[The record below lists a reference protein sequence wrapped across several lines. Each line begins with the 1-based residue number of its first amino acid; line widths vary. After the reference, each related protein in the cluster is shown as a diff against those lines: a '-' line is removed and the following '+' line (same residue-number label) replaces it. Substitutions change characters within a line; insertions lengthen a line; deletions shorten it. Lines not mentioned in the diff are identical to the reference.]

1 MSGLRMWAP
10 RFLFLWQLLWLQV
23 QAAPIPE
30 LAMDSILLT
39 SIPLGPTE
47 PWSWDQQNPTNMEL
61 PPLNH
66 DASAVLSES
75 PEKMEPSPNPQETS
89 TQLPLQQEVST
100 QSTVSS
106 EPLKF
111 LFDHRG
117 IQDKLPSYPEYD
129 QSSKSSALPPV
140 PLADIQ
146 TSSVYLKNQGQ
157 LPKPS
162 IDGEAQPSVHQEA
175 TSSLPDW
182 GKVQHQVL
190 SLSVGDVDMGILI
203 KPKPP
208 KKNEAPATA
217 KEVSFYPPRPTESIK
232 PPYQQETPGHPVSQA
247 DVLQQTAAPLKY
259 SEVTLPRPQP
269 VQAQQPDFPPM
280 HLELTITPE
289 PTLVTDAVAQQQTI
303 APPKHPKMALPYP
316 EPVQTLQPTLS
327 EVTGLSFDM
336 DFAKTQQPDSYEIVP
351 PMTGQ
356 SATMN
361 ICEFC
366 TCNIGTLSCIGFGT
380 DQKLNEVPVPEP
392 GTYNGTFTILNLQ
405 GNAISYI
412 GKDTWKSYHLVE
424 KLNLS
429 GNNLRELRKDSF
441 EGLFSLQYLDL
452 SCNKIEFIERNA
464 FESLPFLQYINVGC
478 NSITK
483 VNFGTFQASHGMQFL
498 HKLILNRNPLTTVQ
512 DPYLFNLPA
521 LKYLDMGATQVSLT
535 TVDNILKMT
544 LTLEKLILPNHLA
557 CCLCKFKNII
567 EAVAKSIKLHCDNM
581 CLAKTHCD
589 EKVLTEGPFMKILQG
604 RKKYN
609 STELTIEPER
619 ASSKKNSDT
628 LSAFMSLLMKL
639 LDEQQEVKVSKGEWD
654 TEQWKNDR
662 MEALGEQ
669 EEEESYEFTKE
680 VPGFKNYNKVI
691 IASPVIAV
699 VAFFF
704 VVFCLIAVRQQ
715 LIQIANIY
723 SVFREGALLQVSS
736 RTNQQNT
743 SWREQAEEASGD
755 KMDASEYAGEEAAE
769 ESEG

>member
-1 MSGLRMWAP
+1 
-10 RFLFLWQLLWLQV
+10 
-23 QAAPIPE
+23 
-30 LAMDSILLT
+30 MDSILLT

-106 EPLKF
+106 EPFKF

-146 TSSVYLKNQGQ
+146 TSSVDLKNQGQ

-182 GKVQHQVL
+182 GEVQHQVL

-208 KKNEAPATA
+208 KKKEAPATA
-217 KEVSFYPPRPTESIK
+217 KEVSFYPPRPTENIK
-232 PPYQQETPGHPVSQA
+232 PPYQQETPGQPVSQA

-269 VQAQQPDFPPM
+269 VQAQQPAFPPM

-289 PTLVTDAVAQQQTI
+289 PTLVTDAVTQQQTI
-303 APPKHPKMALPYP
+303 APPKQPNMALPYP

-327 EVTGLSFDM
+327 DVRALSFDM

-351 PMTGQ
+351 PVTEQ

-366 TCNIGTLSCIGFGT
+366 TCSIGTLSCIGFGT
-380 DQKLNEVPVPEP
+380 NQKLNEVPVPEP
-392 GTYNGTFTILNLQ
+392 STYNGTITILNLQ

-424 KLNLS
+424 
-429 GNNLRELRKDSF
+429 
-441 EGLFSLQYLDL
+441 
-452 SCNKIEFIERNA
+452 
-464 FESLPFLQYINVGC
+464 
-478 NSITK
+478 
-483 VNFGTFQASHGMQFL
+483 
-498 HKLILNRNPLTTVQ
+498 KLILNRNPLTTVQ

-521 LKYLDMGATQVSLT
+521 LKYLDMGATHVSLT

-557 CCLCKFKNII
+557 CCLCQYKNII

-604 RKKYN
+604 RKNYN
-609 STELTIEPER
+609 NTELTIEPER

-662 MEALGEQ
+662 MEAPGEQ

-704 VVFCLIAVRQQ
+704 VVFCLIAICRSKEST
-715 LIQIANIY
+715 N
-723 SVFREGALLQVSS
+723 VSS
-736 RTNQQNT
+736 RGSLASDQQNK
-743 SWREQAEEASGD
+743 SAEYQLEEGGFWRRLFVFLKNLFAPLLSICQRKSDVKTQDADENEAFLKMEQAEEASGD
-755 KMDASEYAGEEAAE
+755 KMEEASEYAGEEAAE